1 MISTAIKTMTSSK
14 SKENIEPNKITKK
27 PNNLKG
33 LWINLLSLDQKN
45 IEDTQFVSVYA
56 KQIFEFQKDSEV
68 N

>member
-33 LWINLLSLDQKN
+33 LRINLLSLDQKN

>member
-1 MISTAIKTMTSSK
+1 MTSSK

-33 LWINLLSLDQKN
+33 LRINLLSLDQKN

-56 KQIFEFQKDSEV
+56 KQIFEF
-68 N
+68 